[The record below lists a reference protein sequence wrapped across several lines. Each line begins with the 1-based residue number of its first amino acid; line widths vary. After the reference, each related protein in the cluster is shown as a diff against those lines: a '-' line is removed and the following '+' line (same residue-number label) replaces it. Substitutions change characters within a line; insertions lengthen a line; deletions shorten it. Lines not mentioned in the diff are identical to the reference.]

1 MQILKY
7 ELNYNIEKPVS
18 TYLANL
24 IAKTERALRFLD
36 TKMQSTYRFMAA
48 KKLKQIIDSSGR
60 SNVLQKRQLYVV
72 KELDK
77 KLATEDAIVTQT
89 DKWKTIVTIYFKDY
103 SEKVHSFLTAN
114 DLNTLAKDLTESFQ
128 KLIHKTL
135 QESNLIIDKRQI
147 K

>member
-89 DKWKTIVTIYFKDY
+89 DK
-103 SEKVHSFLTAN
+103 
-114 DLNTLAKDLTESFQ
+114 
-128 KLIHKTL
+128 
-135 QESNLIIDKRQI
+135 
-147 K
+147 